1 MQYKYVVLTNTTIGT
16 FMALLDSNIVLISLP
31 TIIRDL
37 PGTTTIE
44 GIWIILGYVLVTAS
58 LLLTIGRLA
67 DLYGRVRLYNLGF
80 AIFTIGSGLCSLAP
94 NGTSLVLFRLV
105 QGIGAGLLF
114 ANSAAILTD
123 AFPVSERGRALGLNQ
138 VAGTAG
144 ALSGLVAGGVLTA
157 LLGWQSIFWINVPFG
172 VFATIWAYARLKEL
186 GARPG
191 REKLDPAGNLLF
203 AGGLS
208 LALLGVTLGAITGW
222 APLYLVLLLA
232 GVACLFAFVPVE
244 RAVPSPMMDLAL
256 FRNKVFSAGVLSN
269 LLASTSRGAVG
280 LVLVFYFQGALGL
293 DALTAGLLLIPF
305 SLAFVSVGP
314 LSGYLS
320 DKYGP
325 RLFTTGGLL
334 VSGVSYLWF
343 AVLPYQVPY
352 TTLVLPMILAGIGGG
367 LFIAPNV
374 ASIMNSVP
382 VVRRGVAA
390 GMSATLFN
398 VGFLVSLGLAFA
410 IMASRMPLPVMQ
422 AIFAGLPIPQGQVE
436 IGSFMDA
443 FHQIF
448 VAIAGIS
455 LFGAIPAAVRRNP
468 VIEHA
473 SSDVKA

>member
-37 PGTTTIE
+37 PGTTTVE

-80 AIFTIGSGLCSLAP
+80 AVFTIGSGLCSLSP
-94 NGTSLVLFRLV
+94 NGQSLVLFRLV

-123 AFPVSERGRALGLNQ
+123 AFPVAERGRALGLNQ
-138 VAGTAG
+138 VAGTGG
-144 ALSGLVAGGVLTA
+144 ALIGLVAGGVLTA
-157 LLGWQSIFWINVPFG
+157 YLGWQSIFWINVP
-172 VFATIWAYARLKEL
+172 
-186 GARPG
+186 
-191 REKLDPAGNLLF
+191 
-203 AGGLS
+203 
-208 LALLGVTLGAITGW
+208 
-222 APLYLVLLLA
+222 
-232 GVACLFAFVPVE
+232 
-244 RAVPSPMMDLAL
+244 
-256 FRNKVFSAGVLSN
+256 
-269 LLASTSRGAVG
+269 ASTARGAVG

-293 DALTAGLLLIPF
+293 DALTAGVLLIPF
-305 SLAFVSVGP
+305 SLAFVSIGP
-314 LSGYLS
+314 ISGYLS

-325 RLFTTGGLL
+325 RGFTTAGLL
-334 VSGVSYLWF
+334 ISGASYVWF
-343 AVLPYQVPY
+343 ATLPYGASY
-352 TTLVLPMILAGIGGG
+352 SILVLPMILAGIGGG

-390 GMSATLFN
+390 GMSSTLFN

-422 AIFAGLPIPQGQVE
+422 AIFAGLPVPQGQLE
-436 IGSFMDA
+436 IGAFMDA

-448 VAIAGIS
+448 YVIAAIS
-455 LFGAIPAAVRRNP
+455 LIGAIPASIRRRTVADAVSVESR
-468 VIEHA
+468 HSWQKKGFGG
-473 SSDVKA
+473 SSWKRTAGSSG

>member
-1 MQYKYVVLTNTTIGT
+1 MGGGRGESLSRGIDAVRPRYGARNASTLRPDGLRRPSHGALMQYKYVVLTNTTIGT

-44 GIWIILGYVLVTAS
+44 GIWIILGW
-58 LLLTIGRLA
+58 
-67 DLYGRVRLYNLGF
+67 
-80 AIFTIGSGLCSLAP
+80 P
-94 NGTSLVLFRLV
+94 
-105 QGIGAGLLF
+105 
-114 ANSAAILTD
+114 
-123 AFPVSERGRALGLNQ
+123 
-138 VAGTAG
+138 
-144 ALSGLVAGGVLTA
+144 
-157 LLGWQSIFWINVPFG
+157 SIFWINVPFG

-325 RLFTTGGLL
+325 RLFTPGGLL

-398 VGFLVSLGLAFA
+398 VRFVCSLALAFA
-410 IMASRMPLPVMQ
+410 TMASRMPLPVMQ

>member
-1 MQYKYVVLTNTTIGT
+1 MGSHGRRLGGVTFPTDRCGPTAVGGAERKYIRTRRSTPAFSRCPMQYKYVVLTNTTIGT

-138 VAGTAG
+138 VAGTGG
-144 ALSGLVAGGVLTA
+144 ALIGLVAGGVLTA

-208 LALLGVTLGAITGW
+208 LALL
-222 APLYLVLLLA
+222 
-232 GVACLFAFVPVE
+232 
-244 RAVPSPMMDLAL
+244 
-256 FRNKVFSAGVLSN
+256 
-269 LLASTSRGAVG
+269 
-280 LVLVFYFQGALGL
+280 
-293 DALTAGLLLIPF
+293 
-305 SLAFVSVGP
+305 SVGP
-314 LSGYLS
+314 ISGYLS

-382 VVRRGVAA
+382 IVRRGVAA

-468 VIEHA
+468 VVELP
-473 SSDVKA
+473 SSEVKA

>member
-1 MQYKYVVLTNTTIGT
+1 MQYKYVVLTNTTIGI

-138 VAGTAG
+138 VAGTGG
-144 ALSGLVAGGVLTA
+144 ALIGLVAGGVLT
-157 LLGWQSIFWINVPFG
+157 
-172 VFATIWAYARLKEL
+172 
-186 GARPG
+186 
-191 REKLDPAGNLLF
+191 
-203 AGGLS
+203 
-208 LALLGVTLGAITGW
+208 
-222 APLYLVLLLA
+222 
-232 GVACLFAFVPVE
+232 
-244 RAVPSPMMDLAL
+244 
-256 FRNKVFSAGVLSN
+256 N
-269 LLASTSRGAVG
+269 LLASTSRVAVG

-448 VAIAGIS
+448 VAIAAIS

-468 VIEHA
+468 AIERP